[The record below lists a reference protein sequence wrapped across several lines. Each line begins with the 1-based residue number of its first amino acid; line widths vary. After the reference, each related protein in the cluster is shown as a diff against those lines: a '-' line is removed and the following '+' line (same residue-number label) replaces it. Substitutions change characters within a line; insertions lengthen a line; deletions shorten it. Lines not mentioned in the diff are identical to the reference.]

1 MLSGHEFGLRAA
13 PLLLHIKWQDAGS
26 ILLPTGRAPPVRSWI
41 PVLFLPFLPDVEQSG
56 EGKCR
61 GLERHRARSRPS
73 VWWEVSWISS
83 DGEKGVVEIRP
94 ACSSTASSSMYCP
107 VPLNHAT
114 LPNSLHNKLW
124 LANFIDRT
132 NVGNARCVA
141 MLALLIQDES
151 RLVDKAHFLHPIYR
165 IAGLQT
171 DTHLKGNQF
180 NTALASTLWMSYGRR
195 IYWISKFIPVFY
207 VS

>member
-26 ILLPTGRAPPVRSWI
+26 ILLPTGRAPPVRSGI
-41 PVLFLPFLPDVEQSG
+41 SVLFLPFLPDVKQDG
-56 EGKCR
+56 EAKCR

-107 VPLNHAT
+107 VPLYQAT
-114 LPNSLHNKLW
+114 LLNFLHNKLW

-132 NVGNARCVA
+132 NIGNARWFLIRSRIRQQVFIEWF
-141 MLALLIQDES
+141 LGLL
-151 RLVDKAHFLHPIYR
+151 
-165 IAGLQT
+165 G
-171 DTHLKGNQF
+171 
-180 NTALASTLWMSYGRR
+180 
-195 IYWISKFIPVFY
+195 
-207 VS
+207 